1 MSNFFTKL
9 RATSLEFIWGGELR
23 SMPAA
28 RRHLV
33 RILRL
38 LYVLM
43 RELSTGELNLRAMSM
58 VYTTLLSVV
67 PLLAFSFSVLKGF
80 GVTNQLEPLVYRFLE
95 PLGPKGIEVAG
106 HIVEFVAN
114 IKVGVL
120 GSVGLGLL
128 IYTVLSLLQKIE
140 SSLNHV
146 WRIERLRG
154 FRQRFSN
161 YLSVILVGPVL
172 LFSALGITASV
183 MNNRLVLWL
192 LGIEPVGTLLVESS
206 RLIPYLLIVAA
217 FTFVYTFIPNT
228 RVKLYAAVIGG
239 LVAGFL
245 WQSTGWAF
253 AAFIATSSNY
263 AAIYSGFAILV
274 LLLIWLYINW
284 LVLLLGA
291 QIAFY
296 IQNPQYLTRT
306 RVRLLLSNR
315 LKERL
320 ALMVMY
326 RVAEHH
332 YRNLPP
338 WTVCDLA
345 NDMEVPDAPL
355 ERLVA
360 ALIDQGYLL
369 ETNAEPPALLP
380 ARDIATIQLSELFDD
395 VRELDESR
403 FLRKQ
408 GLASLVAVDAV
419 MERINSARNAALK
432 GMTLRDML
440 GDDATSAQVSEG
452 SAVSRPEQS
461 TSIGQ
466 SEL

>member
-9 RATSLEFIWGGELR
+9 RDDVQGFIWNGELR
-23 SMPAA
+23 AMPTPH
-28 RRHLV
+28 RYLV

-38 LYVLM
+38 FYVLV

-80 GVTNQLEPLVYRFLE
+80 GVTNQLEPIVYRFLE
-95 PLGPKGIEVAG
+95 PLGPKGVEVAG
-106 HIVEFVAN
+106 HIVDFVAN

-140 SSLNHV
+140 ASFNHV
-146 WRIERLRG
+146 WRIERQRG

-172 LFSALGITASV
+172 LFIALGITASV
-183 MNNRLVLWL
+183 MSNRLVQWL
-192 LGIEPVGTLLVESS
+192 ISVEPFGTLILESS

-217 FTFVYTFIPNT
+217 FTFVYMFIPNT
-228 RVKLYAAVIGG
+228 RVKFYAAAVGG

-296 IQNPQYLTRT
+296 IQHPQYLTQT

-320 ALMVMY
+320 ALITMY
-326 RVAEHH
+326 RVADH
-332 YRNLPP
+332 YHRNLAP
-338 WTVCDLA
+338 WTVSALA
-345 NDMEVPDAPL
+345 DDMEIPVAPL
-355 ERLVA
+355 EQLVS
-360 ALIDQGYLL
+360 ALITQGYLI
-369 ETNAEPPALLP
+369 ETSAEPPAILP
-380 ARDIATIQLSELFDD
+380 ARDIATIQLSEFLDV

-403 FLRKQ
+403 FLHKQ
-408 GLASLVAVDAV
+408 RLAALQPVDAV
-419 MERINSARNAALK
+419 IDRINVARETALD

-440 GDDATSAQVSEG
+440 GDEAARSE
-452 SAVSRPEQS
+452 
-461 TSIGQ
+461 
-466 SEL
+466 

>member
-9 RATSLEFIWGGELR
+9 RDDVQGFIWNGELR
-23 SMPAA
+23 AMPTP
-28 RRHLV
+28 RRYLV

-38 LYVLM
+38 FYVLV

-95 PLGPKGIEVAG
+95 PLGPKGVEVAG
-106 HIVEFVAN
+106 HIVDFVAN

-140 SSLNHV
+140 ASFNHV
-146 WRIERLRG
+146 WRIDRQRG

-172 LFSALGITASV
+172 LFIALGITASV
-183 MNNRLVLWL
+183 MSNRLVQWL
-192 LGIEPVGTLLVESS
+192 ISVEPFGTLILESS

-217 FTFVYTFIPNT
+217 FTFVYMFIPNT
-228 RVKLYAAVIGG
+228 RVKFYAAAVGG

-296 IQNPQYLTRT
+296 IQHPQYLTQT

-320 ALMVMY
+320 ALIAMY
-326 RVAEHH
+326 RVADH
-332 YRNLPP
+332 YHRNLAP
-338 WTVCDLA
+338 WTVSALA
-345 NDMEVPDAPL
+345 DDMEIPVAPL
-355 ERLVA
+355 EQLVS
-360 ALIDQGYLL
+360 ALITQGYLI
-369 ETNAEPPALLP
+369 ETNAEPPAILP
-380 ARDIATIQLSELFDD
+380 ARDIATIQLSEFLDV

-403 FLRKQ
+403 FLHKQ
-408 GLASLVAVDAV
+408 RLAALQPVDAV
-419 MERINSARNAALK
+419 IDRINVARETALD

-440 GDDATSAQVSEG
+440 GDEAARGDG
-452 SAVSRPEQS
+452 HP
-461 TSIGQ
+461 
-466 SEL
+466 